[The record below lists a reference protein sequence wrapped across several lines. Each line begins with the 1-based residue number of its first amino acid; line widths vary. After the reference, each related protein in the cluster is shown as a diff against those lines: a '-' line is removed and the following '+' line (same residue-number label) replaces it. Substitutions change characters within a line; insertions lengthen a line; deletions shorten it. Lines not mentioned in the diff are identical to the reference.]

1 MIRPRRYPVPRWHKA
16 FLLMLP
22 RIRQHAVLSFRH
34 MKPEARDEAVQEVV
48 CNALRAYVRLV
59 ELKKTG
65 IAYPT
70 VLARYGV
77 AQVRDGRKVGASL
90 NVRDVSS
97 SYAQRQ
103 KGFSVERLDQYDRNE
118 EAWMEVFIEDKHC
131 GPAIVAATKID
142 FTEWLRSLPCRV
154 RRIAKLLATGEK
166 TSIVAERFGVSAGRI
181 SQLRKELAEGWK
193 KFQGEEPDSTTTK
206 ANHDHRLCPA
216 A

>member
-1 MIRPRRYPVPRWHKA
+1 
-16 FLLMLP
+16 MLP

-34 MKPEARDEAVQEVV
+34 LKPEAREEAVQEVV
-48 CNALRAYVRLV
+48 CNALKAFVRLV
-59 ELKKTG
+59 ELNKTG

-77 AQVRDGRKVGASL
+77 AQVRGGRKVGASL
-90 NVRDVSS
+90 NIRDVSS
-97 SYAQRQ
+97 DYCQQR
-103 KGFSVERLDQYDRNE
+103 KNVVLERLDHYDSE
-118 EAWMEVFIEDKHC
+118 EESWAEIVVEDKHS
-131 GPAIVAATKID
+131 GPAVVATTKID

-166 TSIVAERFGVSAGRI
+166 TGIVAERFGVSAGRI

-193 KFQGEEPDSTTTK
+193 KFQGEAPASAAAR
-206 ANHDHRLCPA
+206 ANHDHRFCPA